1 VKTPELFDAPPILEQ
16 RLGSDL
22 FADIPQEPGIY
33 RFYDEDGQL
42 LYVGKAKNL
51 RRRLFSY
58 KRARPGRTSR
68 KESKLISRIQRFE
81 YDLMESEE
89 KAILQEN
96 RWIREHRPEFN
107 HANKHTETYY
117 FITVQRSDEALIFGL
132 SMNPSGQLFP
142 EKEKPLYQNFS
153 PVLNKVMD
161 SKTYGCFKGHRTVR
175 ISLGS
180 LLQLIWMNEF
190 GSISPHFLPVQL
202 SRNLTPMRFQLP
214 LQHLTKSKKD
224 NLEALIDH
232 WFLGNSM
239 DLLEYLKERIQPM
252 EDSTFTRNFIEENI
266 EFLECYFQRN
276 LYRYRMMREFKENE
290 ESHLID
296 QTELDDLMTKLNSA
310 DPSHGPFPMSP
321 EKEPEP

>member
-1 VKTPELFDAPPILEQ
+1 VKTSELFDTPPILEQ

-33 RFYDEDGQL
+33 RFYDENDTL

-51 RRRLFSY
+51 RRRLFTY

-68 KESKLISRIQRFE
+68 KESKLISRIHRFE
-81 YDLMESEE
+81 FDILDSEE
-89 KAILQEN
+89 EAILHEN
-96 RWIREHRPEFN
+96 RWIREHRPEYN

-117 FITVQRSDEALIFGL
+117 FITVQRSVDALTFGL

-142 EKEKPLYQNFS
+142 ENEKPLYQNFS
-153 PVLNKVMD
+153 PALNKVLD
-161 SKTYGCFKGHRTVR
+161 SKTYGCFKGHRSVR

-190 GSISPHFLPVQL
+190 NSISPHFLPVQL
-202 SRNLTPMRFQLP
+202 SRNLTPMRFCLP
-214 LQHLTKSKKD
+214 LQHLPRSKTDK
-224 NLEALIDH
+224 LGVLIDH

-239 DLLEYLKERIQPM
+239 DLLEYMKEKIQPM
-252 EDSTFTRNFIEENI
+252 GDSTFAKKFIDENF
-266 EFLECYFQRN
+266 EFLESYFHRN
-276 LYRYRMMREFKENE
+276 LYRYRLMREMKENS

-296 QTELDDLMTKLNSA
+296 QDELDDLITRFNNNQQYITA
-310 DPSHGPFPMSP
+310 N
-321 EKEPEP
+321 